1 LLVEEHSMKAQT
13 AQTDLQ
19 ERREIPSAL
28 GRMDRA
34 LGDLFE
40 SIDSLATRLGPVLNA
55 DNTVDSETS
64 VPRAALSTDV
74 GRSVDAG
81 ALAVE
86 DAASKLRALR
96 DRVEL

>member
-1 LLVEEHSMKAQT
+1 MAELSHEVRTQAMPDKVNQ
-13 AQTDLQ
+13 
-19 ERREIPSAL
+19 REIPSAL

-40 SIDSLATRLGPVLNA
+40 SIDSLAARLGPVLNA
-55 DNTVDSETS
+55 ADTVDSETS
-64 VPRAALSTDV
+64 VPRAALATDV

-86 DAASKLRALR
+86 DAASKVRVLR